1 MRRTSLEVL
10 SSAPGPSL
18 ASSVFH
24 SRPPGWVHI
33 LRKRTQRSS
42 VVRKDKGN
50 PILTQQRSASRQ
62 TAGKLLVFIQC

>member
-1 MRRTSLEVL
+1 MRRMSLEVL